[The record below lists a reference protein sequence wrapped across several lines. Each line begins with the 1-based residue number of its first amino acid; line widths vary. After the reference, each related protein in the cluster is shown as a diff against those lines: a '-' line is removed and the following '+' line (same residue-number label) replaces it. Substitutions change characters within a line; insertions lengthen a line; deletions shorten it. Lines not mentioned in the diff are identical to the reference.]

1 MSDIS
6 YDVLCDVYSE
16 TLTGFFYFCS
26 LWEANKLNYVQKV
39 VPLIITFIE

>member
-16 TLTGFFYFCS
+16 TLTGFFLF
-26 LWEANKLNYVQKV
+26 LQ
-39 VPLIITFIE
+39 FMGGQ